1 MTYNILQAAGTP
13 LTQPEIL
20 AALHSAGY
28 KVAPTIIYPLVDLGV
43 IKKSEKD
50 GRMAYS
56 IIPGATMPVSGMGGN
71 GAEKKTRKY
80 NRKKIILATP
90 TPTTPEQL
98 AVIAQEEVG
107 RAHNAHGIIK
117 NTAAMLQFAIL
128 LDKMGADQMLLM
140 LSGVEQM
147 ASSRKG

>member
-1 MTYNILQAAGTP
+1 M
-13 LTQPEIL
+13 TQPEIM

-28 KVAPTIIYPLVDLGV
+28 KVAPTIIYPLVDMGV

-56 IIPGATMPVSGMGGN
+56 VIPGVTPTFGSMGV
-71 GAEKKTRKY
+71 KQKRKY
-80 NRKKIILATP
+80 VRGKKIILANP
-90 TPTTPEQL
+90 TPPSPEQL
-98 AVIAQEEVG
+98 AVIAQEEAG
-107 RAHNAHGIIK
+107 RANNAHGIIK